1 MTTPMQMGA
10 EPRPQPE
17 HTATRATAPR
27 QQEAAAPSRDPAEG
41 EAAPQQMGAPLL
53 RDWASI

>member
-10 EPRPQPE
+10 EPRPEPNP
-17 HTATRATAPR
+17 APR
-27 QQEAAAPSRDPAEG
+27 QQEAEAPRRAQPKDET
-41 EAAPQQMGAPLL
+41 APQQMGAPLI

>member
-10 EPRPQPE
+10 EPRPEQNAM
-17 HTATRATAPR
+17 TTPR
-27 QQEAAAPSRDPAEG
+27 QQEAEAQRREPAQAET
-41 EAAPQQMGAPLL
+41 APQQMGGTLI